1 MMMNNE
7 IVTVPACGFRGG
19 LMAQVLGFFPDVCQ
33 LFHGLLLD
41 EHGLGK
47 ALDGQFP
54 GNGTFYY
61 FRSDGGG
68 DHSSDEAPE
77 AFVVHVTHGNVL
89 IGFIRPW
96 RHAAASFPEGLDYI
110 QSSLHFFSV
119 PPYSGQD
126 ELAETN
132 F

>member
-1 MMMNNE
+1 MALE
-7 IVTVPACGFRGG
+7 RPWTASFLATG
-19 LMAQVLGFFPDVCQ
+19 LFTTFAPMA
-33 LFHGLLLD
+33 
-41 EHGLGK
+41 
-47 ALDGQFP
+47 
-54 GNGTFYY
+54 
-61 FRSDGGG
+61 

-89 IGFIRPW
+89 IGFIRLW

-132 F
+132 FFSRHENIFAIFLIH

>member
-1 MMMNNE
+1 
-7 IVTVPACGFRGG
+7 
-19 LMAQVLGFFPDVCQ
+19 MAQVLGFFPDVCQ

-61 FRSDGGG
+61 FRANGGG

-89 IGFIRPW
+89 IGFIRLW

-126 ELAETN
+126 ELVETN
-132 F
+132 FF